1 MTISGEIGT
10 WIIRL
15 LLLLN
20 YMQNFQTSQWECIS
34 MAYLIRKGLQL
45 ICNHSLLGLDYVIE
59 LASQWVTSIIR
70 SGQFHINVIVFVTT
84 TRHQAPRHCRAR
96 ARCSWTVPGR
106 QLLVLSTINQVLFLY
121 WNSICTIVIFA
132 YLKKGLFL
140 NLLHFLKSM
149 F

>member
-106 QLLVLSTINQVLFLY
+106 QLLARFYQQLIKFNSYVGTVYVL
-121 WNSICTIVIFA
+121 
-132 YLKKGLFL
+132 
-140 NLLHFLKSM
+140 
-149 F
+149 